1 MHLQKEDLGG
11 HMFIIKSTLEKKLYL
26 LNYRPDNEL
35 SKLIESRTDTIDLLK
50 AKYSKGNMKSN
61 IQLSHIKIY

>member
-1 MHLQKEDLGG
+1 
-11 HMFIIKSTLEKKLYL
+11 MFIIKSTLEKKLYL
-26 LNYRPDNEL
+26 LNYRPDNEW

>member
-1 MHLQKEDLGG
+1 MHLQKEDLGC